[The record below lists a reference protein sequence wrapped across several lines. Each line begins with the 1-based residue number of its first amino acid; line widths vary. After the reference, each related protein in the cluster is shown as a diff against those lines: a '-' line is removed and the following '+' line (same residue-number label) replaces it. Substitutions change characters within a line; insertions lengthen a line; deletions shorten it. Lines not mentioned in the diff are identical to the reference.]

1 MDLND
6 ARDLK
11 RSLTEQLV
19 RRVSQRMTARALD
32 LPAGPLAGAKEA
44 PPSLALGVARAGRN
58 DFKLAV
64 RIQQR
69 SRMVD
74 EYLDASRKQAAGE
87 TDERFVGPL
96 RKLAATWH
104 RKRHR
109 PLRIGTSIGH
119 YRITAGTLGCFVKA
133 RRGGQP
139 LILSNNHVLADE
151 NRGKRGDAIIQP
163 GSYDDGERPGDV
175 VGRLEKFVKFKRSGT
190 NFLDCAVCTIKDDVL
205 YDAAKLKGLGRLT
218 GLSDA
223 MLDEGDAVSKV
234 GRTTGLTRGR
244 VTAFELD
251 NVWVEFDL
259 GELRFDNQIEIEG
272 DGDEPF
278 SDGGDSGSLV
288 VNADL
293 RGVGLLFAG
302 SDSGGSNERGLT
314 FANPLRAVLD
324 TLKVDL
330 LGVG

>member
-19 RRVSQRMTARALD
+19 KRVSQRMTARTLD

-64 RIQQR
+64 RIQQH

-74 EYLDASRKQAAGE
+74 EYLDAIRKKAAGE
-87 TDERFVGPL
+87 TDERFIGPL

-119 YRITAGTLGCFVKA
+119 YRITAGTLGCFVTS
-133 RRGGQP
+133 RRGGHP

-151 NRGKRGDAIIQP
+151 NRGKRGDAILQP
-163 GSYDDGERPGDV
+163 GRYDNGVRPKDV
-175 VGRLEKFVKFKRSGT
+175 VGKLEKFVKFKRTGP
-190 NFLDCAVCTIKDDVL
+190 NLLDCAVCTVKDGIL
-205 YDAAKLKGLGRLT
+205 YDAAKLEGLGRLT

-223 MLDEGDAVSKV
+223 LLDEGDAVAKI

-251 NVWVEFDL
+251 NVRVEFDL
-259 GELRFDNQIEIEG
+259 GVLRFDNQIEIEG

-278 SDGGDSGSLV
+278 SAGGDSGSLV

-302 SDSGGSNERGLT
+302 GECGGSNERGLT
-314 FANPLRAVLD
+314 YANPLRAVLD